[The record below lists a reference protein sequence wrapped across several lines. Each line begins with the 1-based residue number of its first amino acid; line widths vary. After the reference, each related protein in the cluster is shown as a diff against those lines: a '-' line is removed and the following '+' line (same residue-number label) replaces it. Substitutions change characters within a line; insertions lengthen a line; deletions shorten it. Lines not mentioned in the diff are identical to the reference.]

1 MRKGKYLLALRAL
14 LKAKA
19 IAPADEGVRTRVASF
34 LEQTDAKLDLPP
46 LVAKVIALQRAK
58 LA

>member
-34 LEQTDAKLDLPP
+34 LKQTDAKELPP

>member
-1 MRKGKYLLALRAL
+1 L
-14 LKAKA
+14 
-19 IAPADEGVRTRVASF
+19 VSTSQVTSF
-34 LEQTDAKLDLPP
+34 LKQTDAKELPP